1 MNARLLFLSI
11 LFDFDFLSLIFAQVE
26 GQVVPAGV
34 DDVQGNVTGYDS
46 DTPSSALRQ
55 QAAPADDEDE
65 SMPEGL
71 TADQSEIM
79 LRKRQKSDSNS
90 VINRLRIKPEAKSR
104 FSIPLCWL
112 RTLPLVRP
120 INKVDVQRLE
130 NEFVTGYRDGDRVMY
145 VSIYNDKAET
155 LDVTSDMY
163 DSWSSLW
170 QSASDRFAA
179 ELDANPDLAKFS
191 GKMFYV
197 WEGNHRVT
205 AWWRHVNNFHRNDEA
220 WHISVHCI
228 VLDPR
233 NETDVLL
240 DAMNDINWYAFQF

>member
-1 MNARLLFLSI
+1 M
-11 LFDFDFLSLIFAQVE
+11 
-26 GQVVPAGV
+26 VPAGV
-34 DDVQGNVTGYDS
+34 DDVQSNVIGYDS
-46 DTPSSALRQ
+46 DMPGSALQQ

-65 SMPEGL
+65 SMLEGL
-71 TADQSEIM
+71 TANQSEIM
-79 LRKRQKSDSNS
+79 LRKRQKRDSNS
-90 VINRLRIKPEAKSR
+90 VINRLRIEPEAKFR

-112 RTLPLVRP
+112 RTLPLVRS
-120 INKVDVQRLE
+120 INEVDVQRLE
-130 NEFVTGYRDGDRVMY
+130 NEFVTGYRDGDRVLY
-145 VSIYNDKAET
+145 VSIYNDRAET

-163 DSWSSLW
+163 DSWSGLW
-170 QSASDRFAA
+170 QSANDRFAA
-179 ELDANPDLAKFS
+179 ELDADPDLARFS

-205 AWWRHVNNFHRNDEA
+205 AWWRHVNNFHGNDEA

-233 NETDVLL
+233 NETGVLL